1 MTDHYVTVTVV
12 RDDQATPRRWRLPLW
27 AYRTILVIAVLIVL
41 APLLYLFG
49 HLEMLTLNREVGR
62 LRDENKNLRQYQ
74 DKIVALEQSLRDTRH
89 LMTQV
94 AALAGLDSTLLAGMY
109 GDSQVAAA
117 AAERPA
123 GRPAAVRPGSP
134 ASTTPH
140 GLPAAGWISR
150 GYSDNPVRQ
159 HDGLDILLSE
169 GTPVLSTAAGV
180 VSYAGVDSIF
190 GQMVVLRHNDSIE
203 TMYGHNSTLLVQP
216 GDTIF
221 GGQRVALSGN
231 TGVSSAP
238 HLHYEIRIN
247 EVAVDWTPF
256 LKDDNPNP

>member
-1 MTDHYVTVTVV
+1 VTGNYVTVTVV

-27 AYRTILVIAVLIVL
+27 AYRAVLVVVVLIVL
-41 APLLYLFG
+41 APLLYFLG
-49 HLEMLTLNREVGR
+49 HLEILALAREVGR
-62 LRDENKNLRQYQ
+62 LRDENKSLRQYQ
-74 DKIVALEQSLRDTRH
+74 EKITSLEQSLQDTRR
-89 LMTQV
+89 LMTKV

-109 GDSQVAAA
+109 GNNQTTAVAA
-117 AAERPA
+117 
-123 GRPAAVRPGSP
+123 PAAPGHPATIRPGSP
-134 ASTTPH
+134 ASPIPH

-159 HDGLDILLSE
+159 HEGLDIALSE
-169 GTPVLSTAAGV
+169 GTPVLSTAAGIV
-180 VSYAGVDSIF
+180 TFAGTDSIF

-203 TMYGHNSTLLVQP
+203 TVYGHNRTLLVQP

-247 EVAVDWTPF
+247 DVAVDPTPF
-256 LKDDNPNP
+256 LKNDNRNP